1 MQNCRFAESAFKLCI
16 RRKRTS
22 NAQVSDDCG
31 TSVMFHDILPCHGT
45 TQQFID
51 PFTYVFKVSS
61 QSAGIMLRM
70 KNGSGQFRQLSADEW
85 TLLRQAQDPA
95 KAIQHVAMILRPKDA
110 ADRKSFSLSILETTR
125 SIRPVTLSCIGR
137 VDSTCGRKSPPRGCH
152 WQGSR
157 DRRHQSRHSSRFTDA
172 AAA

>member
-1 MQNCRFAESAFKLCI
+1 
-16 RRKRTS
+16 
-22 NAQVSDDCG
+22 
-31 TSVMFHDILPCHGT
+31 MFHDILPCHGT

-95 KAIQHVAMILRPKDA
+95 KAIQHVAMILRPNDA
-110 ADRKSFSLSILETTR
+110 ADRKSVSLSILEMN
-125 SIRPVTLSCIGR
+125 
-137 VDSTCGRKSPPRGCH
+137 PPRDLELH
-152 WQGSR
+152 RPRRFKLWAEVSSQGRSLAR
-157 DRRHQSRHSSRFTDA
+157 VT
-172 AAA
+172 